1 MALRPAERGYARCFL
16 FSCGLVARL
25 PLPLK
30 GVRPFQSRCGRYSK
44 SIFGKARVRSGSALS
59 FGVGLKRE
67 EKDMANSIVLFE
79 SADREVQLS
88 VELDKKTVWLSQ
100 EQMADLFGRSVSVVS
115 RHIGNAIR
123 EGEISAESN
132 LQKMQNMRS
141 DGGLTLYDLDVVIS
155 VGYRVKSQRGVEFRR
170 STPASRRMKIYIEA
184 GPSEKGLGNI

>member
-1 MALRPAERGYARCFL
+1 
-16 FSCGLVARL
+16 
-25 PLPLK
+25 
-30 GVRPFQSRCGRYSK
+30 
-44 SIFGKARVRSGSALS
+44 
-59 FGVGLKRE
+59 
-67 EKDMANSIVLFE
+67 MANSIVLFE

-123 EGEISAESN
+123 EGEISSESN

-155 VGYRVKSQRGVEFRR
+155 VGYRVKSQWGVEFRR

>member
-1 MALRPAERGYARCFL
+1 
-16 FSCGLVARL
+16 
-25 PLPLK
+25 
-30 GVRPFQSRCGRYSK
+30 
-44 SIFGKARVRSGSALS
+44 
-59 FGVGLKRE
+59 
-67 EKDMANSIVLFE
+67 MANSIVLFE
-79 SADREVQLS
+79 SADHEVQLS
-88 VELDKKTVWLSQ
+88 EELDKKTVWLSQ

-123 EGEISAESN
+123 EGEISVESN